1 MKVKIKKLKPQAN
14 LPEYQ
19 TEQAAAMDLH
29 ACIDA
34 PMEVAPMERFMV
46 PTGIAVELPEG
57 YEAQVRAR
65 SGLSIKKGLSLING
79 IGTIDADFR
88 GEINV
93 LMINLSQ
100 EKVTIDPNMRIAQL
114 VLSRFEKIE
123 WEESQELTKTER
135 GDGGYGST
143 GA

>member
-100 EKVTIDPNMRIAQL
+100 EKVTIDPNMRTAQL

>member
-1 MKVKIKKLKPQAN
+1 
-14 LPEYQ
+14 
-19 TEQAAAMDLH
+19 
-29 ACIDA
+29 
-34 PMEVAPMERFMV
+34 MEVAPMERFMV